1 MRFRQDEGGQTLV
14 LVALSMTFLLGFMA
28 LAIDLGLLFRAHRN
42 VQIAADAAAIA
53 AALDYKYNTTGQPAS
68 AQAAGRAAAAAN
80 GITNGVGGATVTIN
94 PPPLYGPYAGDS
106 GFVEAIVVDPSPTV
120 FMGMF
125 TKKSSLSVGARAVAG
140 SGSNVGCMWALAKS
154 GTDISLTGSGTIDA
168 INCDIYDDSSNTSSA
183 LVLTGSGSITA
194 KEVGIVG
201 GFTRTGSGSITPTPV
216 TGISPAADPLAGL
229 AAPTIP
235 TGTCPSN
242 CTQSNTGS
250 GNLTVSPG
258 TYTSISNTGSGT
270 LTLSAGNYIITGS
283 LTNTGSG
290 NLILGAG
297 NYTIGG
303 NFQSTGSSSLSLG
316 AGLYIIGGNLQ
327 LTGSGSMTGSGI
339 TFYTQGA
346 TTLTGSGN
354 MNLSAPTSGTYNGV
368 LAFQAR
374 NDSQAMA
381 ITGSGGDNIK
391 GILYAPAA
399 PLTLTGSGSL
409 NVSLDLIAD
418 SITETGSGSI
428 NNTNYAVVT
437 NPSSVLSR
445 LALVE

>member
-1 MRFRQDEGGQTLV
+1 
-14 LVALSMTFLLGFMA
+14 MTFLLGFMA
-28 LAIDLGLLFRAHRN
+28 LAIDMGLLFRAHRN
-42 VQIAADAAAIA
+42 IQIAADAAAIA
-53 AALDYKYNTTGQPAS
+53 AALDYKYNASITS
-68 AQAAGRAAAAAN
+68 AQTAGQSAASVN
-80 GITNGVGGATVTIN
+80 GVTNGTGGATVTIN
-94 PPPLYGPYAGDS
+94 VPPKYGPYAGDT
-106 GFVEAIVVDPSPTV
+106 GFVEAIVVDPSPTI

-125 TKKSSLSVGARAVAG
+125 TKTSSLSVGARAVGG

-168 INCDIYDDSSNTSSA
+168 VNCDIYDDSSNASSA
-183 LVLTGSGSITA
+183 LLLTGSGSITA

-201 GFTRTGSGSITPTPV
+201 GYTRTGSGTITPTPV

-229 AAPTIP
+229 VAPAIP
-235 TGTCPSN
+235 TGTCSSN

-270 LTLSAGNYIITGS
+270 LTLTAGNYIITGS

-290 NLILGAG
+290 SLILGAG

-303 NFQSTGSSSLSLG
+303 NFQSTGSSSLTLG
-316 AGLYIIGGNLQ
+316 SGLYIIGGNLQ
-327 LTGSGSMTGSGI
+327 LTGSGSMTGTGI
-339 TFYTQGA
+339 TFYTEGA

-374 NDSQAMA
+374 NDTQAMA

-409 NVSLDLIAD
+409 NVSLDMIAD

-428 NNTNYAVVT
+428 KNTNYSVVT